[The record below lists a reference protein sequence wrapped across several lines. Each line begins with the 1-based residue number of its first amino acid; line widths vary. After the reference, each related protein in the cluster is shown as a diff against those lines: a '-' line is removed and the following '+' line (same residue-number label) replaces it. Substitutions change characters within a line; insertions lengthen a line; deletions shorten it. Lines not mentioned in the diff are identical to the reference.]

1 MEEAK
6 QQAMKD
12 VQFMKSKAYLDGLIH
27 TALETSKSDIGNVS
41 ETVDNI
47 PDVDLQSITKS
58 LQEPSSRGRDRGD
71 QSYSSSTHFD

>member
-27 TALETSKSDIGNVS
+27 TALETSKSETGSVS

-47 PDVDLQSITKS
+47 TDTDL
-58 LQEPSSRGRDRGD
+58 
-71 QSYSSSTHFD
+71 